1 MGGAVDPVIA
11 YFEATASESHLFV
24 FNVNLKCHTETAL
37 LSFLPSMITR
47 FLRHHKF
54 EASKLEFK
62 RLFFKQTFGWRI

>member
-1 MGGAVDPVIA
+1 MDPVIA

-24 FNVNLKCHTETAL
+24 FNVNHKCHMETAF
-37 LSFLPSMITR
+37 LSFLPSVIAR